1 MINLTY
7 PFSEDVVRRL
17 KAGDVVSV
25 NGRVWTGRDR
35 LHKHF
40 ADGGAIP
47 VDMRDGALYHC
58 GPVVVP
64 APPAHPGAVP
74 WRIAAGGPTTSMREN
89 PYEAAFIEKT
99 GVRLI
104 IGKGGMDASV
114 LNACKRFGAVYLQ
127 AVGGAAAVTVRAIKS
142 VENVYFLDEF
152 GAAEACWELE
162 VENFQC
168 VVAMD
173 SHGASLFDS
182 VQRESLSK
190 FNQLIS

>member
-1 MINLTY
+1 MT
-7 PFSEDVVRRL
+7 
-17 KAGDVVSV
+17 A
-25 NGRVWTGRDR
+25 
-35 LHKHF
+35 
-40 ADGGAIP
+40 
-47 VDMRDGALYHC
+47 
-58 GPVVVP
+58 
-64 APPAHPGAVP
+64 
-74 WRIAAGGPTTSMREN
+74 
-89 PYEAAFIEKT
+89 
-99 GVRLI
+99 
-104 IGKGGMDASV
+104 
-114 LNACKRFGAVYLQ
+114 
-127 AVGGAAAVTVRAIKS
+127 RAIKS

>member
-1 MINLTY
+1 MNAL
-7 PFSEDVVRRL
+7 S
-17 KAGDVVSV
+17 
-25 NGRVWTGRDR
+25 DR

-64 APPAHPGAVP
+64 APPAHPGAAP

-99 GVRLI
+99 GLRLI

-127 AVGGAAAVTVRAIKS
+127 AVGGAAAVTARAIKS

-173 SHGASLFDS
+173 SHGTSLFDS
-182 VQRESLSK
+182 VQRESLSR